1 VGGNVGRWWV
11 RTRLRVNQRCRQLH
25 HGWTDEARVA
35 SDNCAM
41 LWMRYDVL
49 REMPSLVA
57 GPSRARRAARSAPG
71 REWLNRWSRTTPGK
85 LTLLAVLVVV
95 GAICFGVIATGAER
109 SRQQAAQAARTQT
122 EPLLVQSVDL
132 YTALSDANATATTTF
147 LKGGLEPP
155 ARRARYVADVNAAS
169 RALATL
175 TGEVGDDPVARAAVQ
190 TIGRQLPVYA
200 GLIESA
206 RANNLQGYPI
216 GAAYLRQASSLLTG
230 SILPAAD
237 RVYAAEARRLTDDY
251 ATGTAA
257 AATVA
262 LGAVILIALALLV
275 YAQAYVARVSRR
287 ILNPLMLGA
296 TAVLLA
302 ISTWA
307 VVGMVQERNSLA
319 SARHAADSVEV
330 LSATRVLVSRAQSD
344 QSLTLANRGSDETDP
359 VDFTH
364 VMAKLGSG
372 SGLLAE
378 IRDQAET
385 GAATAASARLDH
397 AFGEFRAQAARI
409 TAEQSSGRTGAA
421 IGDASSPQAAGLTDQ
436 LNANLSSQIAAAQRQ
451 VVRAGRD
458 ATSALAGLWIVIP
471 VLTFIAAGLAVLGV
485 WQRLR
490 EYR

>member
-1 VGGNVGRWWV
+1 M
-11 RTRLRVNQRCRQLH
+11 
-25 HGWTDEARVA
+25 
-35 SDNCAM
+35 S
-41 LWMRYDVL
+41 WMRYVPL
-49 REMPSLVA
+49 RELPSLVA
-57 GPSRARRAARSAPG
+57 GPSRAGRTAQPETA
-71 REWLNRWSRTTPGK
+71 REWLHRWSRTTPGK
-85 LTLLAVLVVV
+85 LTWLAVLVVA
-95 GAICFGVIATGAER
+95 GAICFGVIATIAEH
-109 SRQQAAQAARTQT
+109 SRAQAAQAARTQT
-122 EPLLVQSVDL
+122 EPLLVQSVNL

-155 ARRARYVADVNAAS
+155 ARRARYVADLNAAS

-175 TGEVGDDPVARAAVQ
+175 TRGVGDDPVAGAAVQ
-190 TIGRQLPVYA
+190 TIGRQLPVYS

-237 RVYAAEARRLTDDY
+237 QVYAAEARRLSDDY
-251 ATGTAA
+251 STGTAA
-257 AATVA
+257 AAFVA
-262 LGAVILIALALLV
+262 LGAVILLALAVLL

-302 ISTWA
+302 ISIWA
-307 VVGMVQERNSLA
+307 VLGMIQERNALA
-319 SARHAADSVEV
+319 SARRAADSVEV

-359 VDFTH
+359 IDFTH
-364 VMAKLGSG
+364 VMAQLGSTR
-372 SGLLAE
+372 GLLAE
-378 IRDQAET
+378 IRDQARSE
-385 GAATAASARLDH
+385 AAVAASGRLDH
-397 AFGEFRAQAARI
+397 AFDEFRTRAATVTTAQN
-409 TAEQSSGRTGAA
+409 SGRTGAA
-421 IGDASSPQAAGLTDQ
+421 IADASSPQAVALTDQ
-436 LNANLSSQIAAAQRQ
+436 LSANLSAQIASAQRQ
-451 VVRAGRD
+451 VVEAGGD

-471 VLTFIAAGLAVLGV
+471 VLTAIAAGLAALGI

>member
-1 VGGNVGRWWV
+1 
-11 RTRLRVNQRCRQLH
+11 
-25 HGWTDEARVA
+25 
-35 SDNCAM
+35 M
-41 LWMRYDVL
+41 LG
-49 REMPSLVA
+49 SVA
-57 GPSRARRAARSAPG
+57 GARRAGRPARSASTRSAPA
-71 REWLNRWSRTTPGK
+71 REWLHRWSRTTPGK
-85 LTLLAVLVVV
+85 LTLLAVLLVA
-95 GAICFGVIATGAER
+95 GAVCFGVIATAAER
-109 SRQQAAQAARTQT
+109 SRSQAAKAARTQT

-155 ARRARYVADVNAAS
+155 ARRARYVADLNAAS

-175 TGEVGDDPVARAAVQ
+175 TRDVGDDPVARTAVE

-237 RVYAAEARRLTDDY
+237 RVYAAEARRLSDDY
-251 ATGTAA
+251 STGTAA
-257 AATVA
+257 AAIVA
-262 LGAVILIALALLV
+262 LAAVILIALALLL

-302 ISTWA
+302 VSIWA
-307 VVGMVQERNSLA
+307 VVGMIQERDALN

-330 LSATRVLVSRAQSD
+330 LSATRVLVARAQSD
-344 QSLTLANRGSDETDP
+344 QSLMLANRGSDETDP

-364 VMAKLGSG
+364 VMAQLGSG
-372 SGLLAE
+372 TGLLAE
-378 IRDQAET
+378 IRDQARG
-385 GAATAASARLDH
+385 GAATAASGRLDH
-397 AFGEFRAQAARI
+397 AFDEFRARAAQI
-409 TAEQSSGRTGAA
+409 AAAQNSGRTGAA
-421 IGDASSPQAAGLTDQ
+421 IGDASSPQAAALTNQ

-451 VVRAGRD
+451 VVQSGRD

-471 VLTFIAAGLAVLGV
+471 VLTLIAAGLAVLGV